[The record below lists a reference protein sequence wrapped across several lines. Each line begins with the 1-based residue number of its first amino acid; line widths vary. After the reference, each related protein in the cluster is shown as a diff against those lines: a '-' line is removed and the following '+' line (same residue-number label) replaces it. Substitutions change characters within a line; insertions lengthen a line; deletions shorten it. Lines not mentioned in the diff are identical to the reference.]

1 MDAKSQVD
9 ETRAFNQQLQQVLS
23 TQPSLHTELPATT
36 RAARRDGRT
45 VFPAPVFL
53 PQARDVQIPTRQGT
67 ILGRVLAPEGATP
80 TGVYLHI
87 HGGGWVLGDHDMQDT
102 PAWELAQATGMIV
115 VSVGYRLAPEHPY
128 PAGPDD
134 CEDAALWLLDRGAR
148 ELPAPARYTIGGESA
163 GAHLAV
169 VTLLRLRDRHGIRGA
184 FAGANLSYG
193 VYDLSMTPSQRNWGE
208 RNLILSTPI
217 MQWFGDQ
224 FLGKRDAE
232 DRRDPDISPLYADLH
247 HMPPALFEVGTAD
260 PLLDDTL
267 FMEARWRSAGG
278 TTHLRVYEEAAH
290 GFTAFP
296 LSVSVDARQQQ
307 FQFLRSV

>member
-9 ETRAFNQQLQQVLS
+9 ETRAFNAQLEQVLR
-23 TQPSLHTELPATT
+23 TQPSLHTEPPETT
-36 RAARRDGRT
+36 RAARRDGRS

-53 PQARDVQIPTRQGT
+53 PQARDVQIPTRRGT
-67 ILGRVLAPEGATP
+67 MLGRVLAPEGAP

-87 HGGGWVLGDHDMQDT
+87 HGGGWVLGDHDMQDSL
-102 PAWELAQATGMIV
+102 AWELVQATGMIA

-148 ELPAPARYTIGGESA
+148 ELDAPARYTIGGESA
-163 GAHLAV
+163 GGHLAV

-184 FAGANLSYG
+184 FAGANLIYG

-224 FLGKRDAE
+224 FLGNRDAE

-247 HMPPALFEVGTAD
+247 DMPPALFEVGTAD

-278 TTHLRVYEEAAH
+278 ATQLHVYEEAAH

-296 LSVSVDARQQQ
+296 LAVSVDARQQQ
-307 FQFLRSV
+307 YQFLRSV

>member
-1 MDAKSQVD
+1 MEAKSQVD
-9 ETRAFNQQLQQVLS
+9 ETRAFNAQLQQVLS
-23 TQPSLHTELPATT
+23 TQPSLHTEAPAAT
-36 RAARRDGRT
+36 RAARREGRS
-45 VFPAPVFL
+45 VFPAPVFH

-67 ILGRVLAPEGATP
+67 ILGRVLAPDGAA

-87 HGGGWVLGDHDMQDT
+87 HGGGWVLGDHDMQDAL
-102 PAWELAQATGMIV
+102 AWELVQATGMIA

-134 CEDAALWLLDRGAR
+134 CEDAARWLLDRGAR
-148 ELPAPARYTIGGESA
+148 DLDAPARYTIGGESA

-169 VTLLRLRDRHGIRGA
+169 VTLLRLRDRYSIRGA
-184 FAGANLSYG
+184 FAGANLIYG

-224 FLGKRDAE
+224 YLGNRDME
-232 DRRDPDISPLYADLH
+232 GRRDPDISPLYADLH
-247 HMPPALFEVGTAD
+247 DMPPALFEVGTAD

-278 TTHLRVYEEAAH
+278 ATQLHVYEEAAH

-307 FQFLRSV
+307 YAFLRSV

>member
-1 MDAKSQVD
+1 MEAKSQVD
-9 ETRAFNQQLQQVLS
+9 ETRAFNAQLQQVLS
-23 TQPSLHTELPATT
+23 TQPSLHTQPPEAT
-36 RAARRDGRT
+36 RAARRDGRS
-45 VFPAPVFL
+45 VFPPPVFL
-53 PQARDVQIPTRQGT
+53 PQARDVQIPTRRGT
-67 ILGRVLAPEGATP
+67 MLGRVLAPEGAP

-87 HGGGWVLGDHDMQDT
+87 HGGGWVLGDHDMQDSL
-102 PAWELAQATGMIV
+102 AWELVQATGMIA

-148 ELPAPARYTIGGESA
+148 ELDAPARYTIGGESA
-163 GAHLAV
+163 GGHLAV

-184 FAGANLSYG
+184 FAGANLIYG

-224 FLGKRDAE
+224 FLGNRDAE
-232 DRRDPDISPLYADLH
+232 GRRDPDISPLYADLH
-247 HMPPALFEVGTAD
+247 DMPPAIFEVGTAD

-278 TTHLRVYEEAAH
+278 ATQLHVYEEAAH

-296 LSVSVDARQQQ
+296 LAVSVDARQQQ
-307 FQFLRSV
+307 YQFLRSV

>member
-9 ETRAFNQQLQQVLS
+9 ETRAFNAQLQQVLR
-23 TQPSLHTELPATT
+23 TQPSLHTESPETT
-36 RAARRDGRT
+36 RAARRDGRS

-53 PQARDVQIPTRQGT
+53 PQARDVQIPTRRGT
-67 ILGRVLAPEGATP
+67 MLGRVLAPEGAP

-87 HGGGWVLGDHDMQDT
+87 HGGGWVLGDHDMQDSL
-102 PAWELAQATGMIV
+102 AFELVQATGMIA

-148 ELPAPARYTIGGESA
+148 ELDAPARYTIGGESA
-163 GAHLAV
+163 GGHLAV

-184 FAGANLSYG
+184 FAGANLIYG

-224 FLGKRDAE
+224 FLGNRDAE
-232 DRRDPDISPLYADLH
+232 GRRDPDISPLYADLH
-247 HMPPALFEVGTAD
+247 DMPPAIFEVGTAD

-278 TTHLRVYEEAAH
+278 ATQLHVYEEAAH

-296 LSVSVDARQQQ
+296 LAVSVDARQQQ
-307 FQFLRSV
+307 YQFLRSV

>member
-9 ETRAFNQQLQQVLS
+9 QTRAFNAQLQQVLR
-23 TQPSLHTELPATT
+23 TQPSLHTEPPETT
-36 RAARRDGRT
+36 RAARRDGRS

-53 PQARDVQIPTRQGT
+53 PQARDVQIPTRRGT
-67 ILGRVLAPEGATP
+67 ILGRVLAPEGAP

-87 HGGGWVLGDHDMQDT
+87 HGGGWVLGDHDMQDSL
-102 PAWELAQATGMIV
+102 AWELVQATGMIA

-134 CEDAALWLLDRGAR
+134 CEDAALWLLDGGAR
-148 ELPAPARYTIGGESA
+148 ELDAPARYTIGGESA
-163 GAHLAV
+163 GGHLAV

-184 FAGANLSYG
+184 FAGANLIYG

-224 FLGKRDAE
+224 FLGNRDAE
-232 DRRDPDISPLYADLH
+232 GRRDPDISPLYADLH
-247 HMPPALFEVGTAD
+247 DMPPALFEVGTAD

-278 TTHLRVYEEAAH
+278 ATQLHVYEEAAH

-296 LSVSVDARQQQ
+296 LAVSVDARQQQ
-307 FQFLRSV
+307 YQFLRSV